1 MVANME
7 VDKVADMEVD
17 KVVDKVPD
25 MVADMV
31 AEMEV
36 DKVADMVADMEVD
49 TILTNFHHYDNIR
62 LERPKG
68 VKDKVKHARS
78 GLKVGV
84 QRVPR
89 LLF

>member
-1 MVANME
+1 MVLAYVM
-7 VDKVADMEVD
+7 VDET
-17 KVVDKVPD
+17 
-25 MVADMV
+25 ADMV
-31 AEMEV
+31 VNKEADIVVDDMADMEV

>member
-1 MVANME
+1 MGSDMG
-7 VDKVADMEVD
+7 ADMEV
-17 KVVDKVPD
+17 
-25 MVADMV
+25 
-31 AEMEV
+31 
-36 DKVADMVADMEVD
+36 DMVADMEVD
-49 TILTNFHHYDNIR
+49 TILTKFHHYDNIR
-62 LERPKG
+62 IER

>member
-7 VDKVADMEVD
+7 V
-17 KVVDKVPD
+17 
-25 MVADMV
+25 DMV

-49 TILTNFHHYDNIR
+49 TILTKFHHYDNIR
-62 LERPKG
+62 IER

>member
-1 MVANME
+1 MVDIVADM
-7 VDKVADMEVD
+7 VADMEVNMGS
-17 KVVDKVPD
+17 D
-25 MVADMV
+25 MGADM
-31 AEMEV
+31 EV
-36 DKVADMVADMEVD
+36 DMVADMEVD